1 MSFVWSEFSQSSQDW
16 LYFILFFFKVPF
28 KCLLLRDIFLTRY
41 LEQLPSSSL
50 SMSVFFVQSIS
61 EITSVYLP
69 DCYLSPF
76 FWVKEAPPLNRGAVF
91 SPALLYPQCWD
102 GSLSHRSFS
111 TTMRCLNE
119 WAFSKGCEERS
130 SGSPAE
136 PRDTER
142 RSPSRSEQGVG
153 GEVGKGEHWPVL

>member
-1 MSFVWSEFSQSSQDW
+1 MSFVWNEFSQSSQDW
-16 LYFILFFFKVPF
+16 LYLFYFFFFKVPF

-41 LEQLPSSSL
+41 LEQQPPSVTFNVCLFCSEHFWNYLCLFAWLLSLGKSSTK
-50 SMSVFFVQSIS
+50 SRSCF
-61 EITSVYLP
+61 
-69 DCYLSPF
+69 
-76 FWVKEAPPLNRGAVF
+76 F
-91 SPALLYPQCWD
+91 SPALLYPQCLD
-102 GSLSHRSFS
+102 RSLSHRSFS
-111 TTMRCLNE
+111 TTMRCLNK

-136 PRDTER
+136 PRDTEQ